1 VKLEGIQA
9 GDIVLCA
16 IKGRRVYGEVQEV
29 SAGVVRFT
37 PITPAAGWRHAGA
50 REVIG
55 HWRKAGR
62 RGGAADEGS
71 SSEVPREQ
79 LSLGIWS

>member
-1 VKLEGIQA
+1 MKLEGIQA

-16 IKGRRVYGEVQEV
+16 IKGRRVYGEVEEV
-29 SAGVVRFT
+29 SAGVVRFA
-37 PITPAAGWRHAGA
+37 PITAAAGWRHASA

-62 RGGAADEGS
+62 RGGAADGEGAPG
-71 SSEVPREQ
+71 VPREQ

>member
-1 VKLEGIQA
+1 MKLEGIHA

-16 IKGRRVYGEVQEV
+16 IKGRRVYGEVQEITD
-29 SAGVVRFT
+29 SVVHFT
-37 PITPAAGWRHAGA
+37 PISQAAGWRHASA

-62 RGGAADEGS
+62 RGPEAEAS
-71 SSEVPREQ
+71 PVPREQ